1 MRKTFVSDSRM
12 LSLNINTFIR
22 EGGLSADELAYM
34 AGVSPSLIGKMRR
47 GGDTGD
53 GHRISISSVKKVA
66 SVVGVPIRVL
76 VSGIADDTQR
86 KETEEDIIRLYGEG
100 VSQGCIADRLAVD
113 QNFVRR
119 VIAKARKEGRVTR
132 NRRLTDSQIEEIV
145 KMYESGKTVNKI
157 AEEFGVSA
165 SPIFRRLKKMGV
177 HPRFRHRLSQLSGE
191 ERERIVA
198 LYKAG
203 MTYRQI
209 GEEFG
214 IGSASIS
221 SIIAPFRKGRKNH
234 NLTESEI
241 DDIVRLCKS
250 GQSVFRIA
258 EAFGVSEHTI
268 YRHLKIRRVSLR
280 SGKPLKLTDKELAEV
295 AEMHINGRSHAEICQ
310 RYGIAENTVRNYL
323 RMMFCDDEYSSIASG
338 IAGYEE
344 AKEAFKEATRRRKEK
359 GVSRRSRD
367 DGGAYCVITE
377 KLSRNIGS
385 LIRKSGLTK
394 KEFSELTGISHEIV
408 RNMLSGDNTC
418 RCHRATLERM
428 ASAFGVSSD
437 LLLNG
442 DAGELKD
449 AAVAPHHVGSSGYSR
464 KAAITKETRDEIVRL
479 YNSGYGKRRIAEEV
493 AVSLDSVKSIIKKA
507 RSSGEA
513 VQRGHGG
520 SYKLTDAQI
529 DQAVGM
535 YETGVSTF
543 QIATMFGVNQ
553 KTIRNYIRRKK
564 AKQQSRQEAQRA

>member
-1 MRKTFVSDSRM
+1 MRKTFVSNSRM

-22 EGGLSADELAYM
+22 KKELSADELAYM
-34 AGVSPSLIGKMRR
+34 ADVSSSLIGRMRR
-47 GGDTGD
+47 AGSTGES
-53 GHRISISSVKKVA
+53 HRINISSVKKVA
-66 SVVGVPIRVL
+66 SVIGVPVRVL

-157 AEEFGVSA
+157 AEEFGASA
-165 SPIFRRLKKMGV
+165 SPIFRRLKKMGI
-177 HPRFRHRLSQLSGE
+177 HPRFRHRLSQLSDE

-203 MTYRQI
+203 TTYRQI
-209 GEEFG
+209 EEEFG
-214 IGSASIS
+214 IGPAIIS

-234 NLTESEI
+234 NLTESET
-241 DDIVRLCKS
+241 DDIVRLYES

-258 EAFGVSEHTI
+258 EELGVSECTV
-268 YRHLKIRRVSLR
+268 YRHLKIRHVFQRPE
-280 SGKPLKLTDKELAEV
+280 KTLKLTDKELSEV
-295 AEMHINGRSHAEICQ
+295 AEMYINGCSHAEIRQ
-310 RYGIAENTVRNYL
+310 RYGIAENTVRKYL
-323 RMMFCDDEYSSIASG
+323 RMMFCDNEYSSIASG
-338 IAGYEE
+338 IIGYEE
-344 AKEAFKEATRRRKEK
+344 AKEMFNEAMRRRE
-359 GVSRRSRD
+359 GNHD

-377 KLSRNIGS
+377 NLSRSIGS
-385 LIRKSGLTK
+385 LIRRSGLTK
-394 KEFSELTGISHEIV
+394 KEFSELTGINYETV
-408 RNMLSGDNTC
+408 RNMLSGDSTS

-428 ASAFGVSSD
+428 ASAFGVTSD

-449 AAVAPHHVGSSGYSR
+449 AAVVPHHVGSSGYSGR
-464 KAAITKETRDEIVRL
+464 AAITKETRDEIVRL
-479 YNSGYGKRRIAEEV
+479 YNSGYGKRKIAEEV
-493 AVSLDSVKSIIKKA
+493 AVSQASVKKIIKEA
-507 RSSGEA
+507 RNSGEA

-520 SYKLTDAQI
+520 SYKLTDVQI
-529 DQAVGM
+529 AQAVEM
-535 YETGVSTF
+535 HEAGVATS
-543 QIATMFGVNQ
+543 QIAAMFAVNA
-553 KTIRNYIRRKK
+553 KTICNYVRREKEKK
-564 AKQQSRQEAQRA
+564 RDGQEDQET